1 MMLHQRPPPP
11 PPQITFPMVRR
22 DGNYVTVAQFVFLF
36 LLRAVCEGLLNE
48 WTSKTLNVIVKDK
61 STINFH
67 GPYSYRS

>member
-1 MMLHQRPPPP
+1 MMLHQPPPP
-11 PPQITFPMVRR
+11 APPITFPMVRR

-36 LLRAVCEGLLNE
+36 LLRAVCGELFNE
-48 WTSKTLNVIVKDK
+48 WTSKNLNVIVQDK